1 MGSIIDVSLHA
12 KQMEVYASKH
22 RFKVVVAGRRWGK
35 SMLSKAMMMRAAK
48 KPRSR
53 VWYIAPTFRMAK
65 QIMWDEV
72 LESVPKRWIK
82 KINHSTLTIVLRNK
96 TELSLKGADRPDT
109 LRGVALDFVV
119 LDEFQDMKADVWVK
133 VIRPTLSSTGGGAM
147 IIGTPKAFNYLYELW
162 KIGQRPEMQDRGQWK
177 SWQYETATSPFIPIE
192 EIEAA
197 RSDMDPKSFEQEYLA
212 SFNTMSGRVY
222 YPFDRN
228 IHVGR
233 YEFNPELPI
242 WVGQDFN
249 IDPMSSVIMQPQ
261 PNGEVWIVDEVI
273 LPSSNTSEVCDAL
286 ERKFWRW
293 QDRLTVYPDPAGG
306 QRQHARGETDIDI
319 FRSRGF
325 KRVKYKKKHPPVAD
339 RINSVNAMLMTA
351 NGDVRLRV
359 NETCRETI
367 AAFEQTLYKP
377 GGRDVDKA
385 AGVEHPADALGYC
398 IEIEHPLRKRRFM
411 GASV

>member
-1 MGSIIDVSLHA
+1 MAAIVDVTLHN

-35 SMLSKAMMMRAAK
+35 SMLSKSMMMRAAK
-48 KPRSR
+48 KPRAR

-72 LESVPKRWIK
+72 LDSVPKRWIK
-82 KINHSTLTIVLRNK
+82 KVNHSTLTIVLKNR
-96 TELSLKGADRPDT
+96 TEISLKGADRPDT

-162 KIGQRPEMQDRGQWK
+162 KIGQRPDMQLQGQWK
-177 SWQYETATSPFIPIE
+177 SWQFKTATSPFIPAE

-197 RSDMDPKSFEQEYLA
+197 RADMDAKSFEQEYEA

-222 YPFDRN
+222 YPFDRT
-228 IHVGR
+228 IHTGR

-249 IDPMSSVIMQPQ
+249 IDPMSSVVMQPQ
-261 PNGEVWIVDEVI
+261 PNGEIWIVDEII
-273 LPSSNTSEVCDAL
+273 LPSSNTNEVCDAL
-286 ERKFWRW
+286 EKKFWRW
-293 QDRLTVYPDPAGG
+293 QHNVTIYPDPAGG

-319 FRSRGF
+319 FRTRGF
-325 KRVKYKKKHPPVAD
+325 KKVKYKRKHPPVAD
-339 RINSVNAMLMTA
+339 RINSVNSQLMSA
-351 NGDVRLRV
+351 NGDIRLKV

-398 IEIEHPLRKRRFM
+398 IEIERPLRKRRIM

>member
-1 MGSIIDVSLHA
+1 MAAIVDVSLHE

-35 SMLSKAMMMRAAK
+35 TQLSRTMILKAAK
-48 KPRSR
+48 RPRSR

-65 QIMWDEV
+65 QIMWDEM
-72 LESVPKRWIK
+72 LESIPKRWIK

-109 LRGVALDFVV
+109 LRGVALNFVV

-162 KIGQRPEMQDRGQWK
+162 KIGQRPEMQIQGQWK
-177 SWQYETATSPFIPIE
+177 SWQFQTATSPFIPEE

-197 RSDMDPKSFEQEYLA
+197 RSDMDPKSFAQEYLA
-212 SFNTMSGRVY
+212 DFNTMSGRVY

-228 IHVGR
+228 IHVGH
-233 YEFNPELPI
+233 YPFNPALPI

-249 IDPMSSVIMQPQ
+249 IDPMSSVVMQPQ
-261 PNGEVWIVDEVI
+261 PNGEIWIVDEII
-273 LPSSNTSEVCDAL
+273 LPSSNTSEVCDHL
-286 ERKFWRW
+286 EKKFWRW
-293 QDRLTVYPDPAGG
+293 QHNITVYPDPAGG
-306 QRQHARGETDIDI
+306 QRQHARGETDMDI
-319 FRSRGF
+319 FRDRGF
-325 KRVKYKKKHPPVAD
+325 KRVKYKRKHPPVAD
-339 RINSVNAMLMTA
+339 RINAVNSQLMSAT
-351 NGDVRLRV
+351 GTVRMRV

-367 AAFEQTLYKP
+367 SAFEQTLYKA

-398 IEIEHPLRKRRFM
+398 IEIERPIRKRRTM
-411 GASV
+411 GVSL

>member
-1 MGSIIDVSLHA
+1 MAAVVDISLHE
-12 KQMEVYASKH
+12 KQMDVYASPH

-35 SMLSKAMMMRAAK
+35 TQLSRSMILRAAK
-48 KPRSR
+48 RNRSR

-65 QIMWDEV
+65 QIMWDEI
-72 LESVPKRWIK
+72 LESIPKKWIK
-82 KINHSTLTIVLRNK
+82 KINHSSLTITLRNK
-96 TELSLKGADRPDT
+96 TEIALKGADRPDT

-162 KIGQRPEMQDRGQWK
+162 KIGQRPEMQLAGQWK
-177 SWQYETATSPFIPIE
+177 SWQFKTSTSPFIPEE

-197 RSDMDPKSFEQEYLA
+197 RADMDPKSFEQEYEA

-228 IHVGR
+228 KHVGR
-233 YEFNPELPI
+233 YEFNPLLPI

-261 PNGEVWIVDEVI
+261 PNGDIWVVDEII
-273 LPSSNTSEVCDAL
+273 LPSSNTAEVCDAL
-286 ERKFWRW
+286 EKKLWRW
-293 QDRLTVYPDPAGG
+293 QHAITIYPDPAGG

-319 FRSRGF
+319 FRDRGF
-325 KRVKYKKKHPPVAD
+325 KRIKFKRKHPPIAD
-339 RINSVNAMLMTA
+339 RVNAVNSMLMSA
-351 NGDVRLRV
+351 SGQIRLFV

-367 AAFEQTLYKP
+367 AGFEQTLYKP
-377 GGRDVDKA
+377 GGRDIDKA
-385 AGVEHPADALGYC
+385 AGVEHPTDAAGYC
-398 IEIEHPLRKRRFM
+398 IEIERPVRKRQII
-411 GASV
+411 GVSI

>member
-1 MGSIIDVSLHA
+1 MATIIDVSLHE

-35 SMLSKAMMMRAAK
+35 TQLSLTMILKAAK

-65 QIMWDEV
+65 QIMWDEM
-72 LESVPKRWIK
+72 LDSVPKRWVK

-96 TELSLKGADRPDT
+96 TEISLKGADRPDT
-109 LRGVALDFVV
+109 LRGVALNFVV
-119 LDEFQDMKADVWVK
+119 LDEFQDMKADVWVR

-162 KIGQRPEMQDRGQWK
+162 KIGQRKEMQIRGQWK
-177 SWQYETATSPFIPIE
+177 SWQFQTATSPFIPAE

-197 RSDMDPKSFEQEYLA
+197 RSDMDPKSFAQEYLA
-212 SFNTMSGRVY
+212 DFNTMSGRVY

-228 IHVGR
+228 IHVGH
-233 YEFNPELPI
+233 YPFNPTLPI

-261 PNGEVWIVDEVI
+261 PSGEIWIVDEII
-273 LPSSNTSEVCDAL
+273 LPSSNTSEVCDHL
-286 ERKFWRW
+286 EKKFWRW
-293 QDRLTVYPDPAGG
+293 QHNITVYPDPAGG
-306 QRQHARGETDIDI
+306 QRQHARGETDMDI
-319 FRSRGF
+319 FRDRGF
-325 KRVKYKKKHPPVAD
+325 KRVKYKRKHPPVAD
-339 RINSVNAMLMTA
+339 RINAVNSQLMSAT
-351 NGDVRLRV
+351 GTTRMRI

-367 AAFEQTLYKP
+367 SAFEQTLYKP

-398 IEIEHPLRKRRFM
+398 IEIERPIKKRRAM
-411 GASV
+411 GVSL

>member
-1 MGSIIDVSLHA
+1 MAAIVDVTLHN

-35 SMLSKAMMMRAAK
+35 SMLSKSMMMRAAK
-48 KPRSR
+48 KPRAR

-82 KINHSTLTIVLRNK
+82 KVNHSTLTIVLKNR
-96 TELSLKGADRPDT
+96 TEISLKGADRPDT

-162 KIGQRPEMQDRGQWK
+162 KIGQRPDMQLQGQWK
-177 SWQYETATSPFIPIE
+177 SWQFKTATSPFIPAE

-197 RSDMDPKSFEQEYLA
+197 RADMDAKSFEQEYEA

-222 YPFDRN
+222 YPFDRT
-228 IHVGR
+228 IHTGR

-249 IDPMSSVIMQPQ
+249 IDPMSSVVMQPQ
-261 PNGEVWIVDEVI
+261 PNGEIWIVDEII
-273 LPSSNTSEVCDAL
+273 LPSSNTNEVCDAL
-286 ERKFWRW
+286 EKKFWRW
-293 QDRLTVYPDPAGG
+293 QHNVTIYPDPAGG

-319 FRSRGF
+319 FRTRGF
-325 KRVKYKKKHPPVAD
+325 KKVKYKRKHPPVAD
-339 RINSVNAMLMTA
+339 RINSVNSQLMSA
-351 NGDVRLRV
+351 NGDIRLKV

-398 IEIEHPLRKRRFM
+398 IEIERPLRKRRIM